1 MPLTLTKLGEALERN
16 RIAAGLTKKD
26 LAPLMG
32 TTSRA
37 LYDRVITTERPR
49 VDAIRRAATAVRLD
63 PDEAFKLAGYDPAL
77 IAETRQQPEQQ
88 QQGQLLAG

>member
-32 TTSRA
+32 TTSRG
-37 LYDRVITTERPR
+37 LYDRVITAERPT
-49 VDAIRRAATAVRLD
+49 VDSVRRAAGAVKLD
-63 PDEAFKLAGYDPAL
+63 QDEAFTLAGYDPKL
-77 IAETRQQPEQQ
+77 MAETRQQPEQQ
-88 QQGQLLAG
+88 QHAQLLAG